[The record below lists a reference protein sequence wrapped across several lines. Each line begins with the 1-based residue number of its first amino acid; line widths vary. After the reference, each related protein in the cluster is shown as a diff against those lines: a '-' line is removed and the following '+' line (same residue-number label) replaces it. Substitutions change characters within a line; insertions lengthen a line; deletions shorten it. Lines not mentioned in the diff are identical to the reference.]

1 MYQAHKQLLQG
12 LVPVIPQAQVRLF
25 LPFLFR
31 HTGKEIRPDPYL
43 PAVPQGIACQSGQLK
58 DRNAGDSCFHDLQ
71 FPLFGSGRF
80 SVTDKGDGCRTAY
93 ARRQLQGLFRAKQGC
108 QGRNGRYA
116 AVSQAFRQGI
126 AVPAAAKYRSGQSS
140 GTEDDPVRK
149 ADPALRDRPDGSC
162 LQIPVSFI
170 LTTILIFPAVPAVFL
185 FSLL

>member
-58 DRNAGDSCFHDLQ
+58 DRNAGDGCFCKLQ
-71 FPLFGSGRF
+71 FPLFHPGLL
-80 SVTDKGDGCRTAY
+80 SVTDKGDGCRAAY
-93 ARRQLQGLFRAKQGC
+93 ARRHLQGLFRADQGS
-108 QGRNGRYA
+108 QGRDGRDET
-116 AVSQAFRQGI
+116 VPQAFRQG
-126 AVPAAAKYRSGQSS
+126 VSVSAAAKYRSGQSS

-149 ADPALRDRPDGSC
+149 ADPALRDRPGGSC

-170 LTTILIFPAVPAVFL
+170 LTTILIFPAVPVIFL